1 MTDFVV
7 STARRQRWTV
17 LHRLLQRPA
26 AVVGLA
32 VIGLLI
38 CVAALAPVI
47 APYSP
52 TQIDVQHLF
61 SGPSAAHWLGTDY
74 VGRDQLSRVIY
85 GSRTAL
91 RIGFPAVAIGFVP
104 GLLMGLF
111 AGYIGGLVDGI
122 AIVVMDAILS
132 LPAVIF
138 ALVVITLFGN
148 SITVITFIIAIA
160 FIPGYGRLARA
171 QTLAVKENVYVK
183 AERSLG
189 ASPTRIILH
198 HILPNIVP
206 PLLVLMA
213 MDVPGA
219 IGAEA
224 GLAFLGIGVQPPTA
238 DWGVSLNQGFIYVRT
253 QPWGLAGP
261 LVALLLVTGA
271 FVVLGETLRDVLDP
285 RLASADVARRLRLRG
300 GIQRL

>member
-1 MTDFVV
+1 
-7 STARRQRWTV
+7 
-17 LHRLLQRPA
+17 
-26 AVVGLA
+26 
-32 VIGLLI
+32 
-38 CVAALAPVI
+38 
-47 APYSP
+47 
-52 TQIDVQHLF
+52 
-61 SGPSAAHWLGTDY
+61 
-74 VGRDQLSRVIY
+74 VIY

-91 RIGFPAVAIGFVP
+91 RIGLPAVVIGFVP
-104 GLLMGLF
+104 GLLIGLF
-111 AGYIGGLVDGI
+111 AGYIGGIADAI
-122 AIVVMDAILS
+122 AIVVLDAILS

-138 ALVVITLFGN
+138 ALVAITLFGN
-148 SITVITFIIAIA
+148 SVNVITLIIAVA

-171 QTLAVKENVYVK
+171 QTLAVKENLYIK

-189 ASPTRIILH
+189 APSSRIIFR
-198 HILPNIVP
+198 HILPNIIP

-238 DWGVSLNQGFIYVRT
+238 DWGVSLNQGFQYVRT
-253 QPWGLAGP
+253 QPWGLVGP

-285 RLASADVARRLRLRG
+285 RLAGTGIGRRLRLRAG
-300 GIQRL
+300 VQRL